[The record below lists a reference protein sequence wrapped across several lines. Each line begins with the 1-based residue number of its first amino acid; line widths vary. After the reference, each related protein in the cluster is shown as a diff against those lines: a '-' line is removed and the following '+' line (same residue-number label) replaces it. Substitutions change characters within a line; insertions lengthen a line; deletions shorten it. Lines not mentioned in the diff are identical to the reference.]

1 MKDYIQLYLKE
12 RKIITYLTM
21 KRVEEILP
29 ANEFMR
35 ASRSYIVRKS
45 AIIAINGN
53 TLETSMGEDIMIGG
67 TYRDAIRNEINEWL
81 R

>member
-21 KRVEEILP
+21 KRIEEILP

-35 ASRSYIVRKS
+35 VSRSYIIRKS
-45 AIIAINGN
+45 AIKSINGN
-53 TLETSMGEDIMIGG
+53 MLETTVGEEVMIGG
-67 TYRDAIRNEINEWL
+67 TYTEAIRNEINEWL